1 MDDKEATGVV
11 TVCFGIL
18 TLLASWAAEYI
29 GIGNAAG
36 YQDYRMAG
44 VVLGAI
50 IVMVGLLVT
59 LKDQ

>member
-1 MDDKEATGVV
+1 MDEKEATGVV
-11 TVCFGIL
+11 TVFFGIL
-18 TLLASWAAEYI
+18 TLLASLGAEYI
-29 GIGNAAG
+29 GIANAAG

-50 IVMVGLLVT
+50 IVMVGVLVT